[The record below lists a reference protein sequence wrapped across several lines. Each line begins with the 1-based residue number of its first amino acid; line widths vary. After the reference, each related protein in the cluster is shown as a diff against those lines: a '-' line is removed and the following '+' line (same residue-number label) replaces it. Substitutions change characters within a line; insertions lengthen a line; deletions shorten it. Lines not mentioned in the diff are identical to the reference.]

1 MSRARS
7 PGLAMFTGISSGN
20 RCTWNISATDMLT
33 IWRRTRCGW
42 VFFDQENSSMARN
55 TVNPSSWIF
64 FAISLWD
71 KVNGSKVPGKNAI
84 FSRVLVSTRPPN
96 NW

>member
-1 MSRARS
+1 MDIKLIRDGHVY
-7 PGLAMFTGISSGN
+7 GLAAHQM
-20 RCTWNISATDMLT
+20 R
-33 IWRRTRCGW
+33 W

>member
-1 MSRARS
+1 
-7 PGLAMFTGISSGN
+7 
-20 RCTWNISATDMLT
+20 
-33 IWRRTRCGW
+33 
-42 VFFDQENSSMARN
+42 MARN

>member
-1 MSRARS
+1 MD
-7 PGLAMFTGISSGN
+7 MF
-20 RCTWNISATDMLT
+20 T